1 MTAPAPSRR
10 RAREVALQTLY
21 QLDLVDSA
29 APLFLERFVAGRLR
43 AEPLIRF
50 SQSLVD
56 GVRKHLEEIDAAI
69 EARAENWRLARMTV
83 VDRSLLRMATFEI
96 LHTDVP
102 VAVAAD
108 EAVELAKR
116 YGAES
121 SPRFVA
127 GILAKL
133 IADRADETAGTTSA
147 ESTSP
152 ERT

>member
-10 RAREVALQTLY
+10 RAREVALQALY
-21 QLDLVDSA
+21 QIDLVASTDLLS
-29 APLFLERFVAGRLR
+29 LERFISGRLR

-50 SQSLVD
+50 SRSLVD
-56 GVRKHLEEIDAAI
+56 GVKEHLEEIDTAI
-69 EARAENWRLARMTV
+69 EARAENWRLSRMTV

-133 IADRADETAGTTSA
+133 IADRSTSATPPDSAPTTS
-147 ESTSP
+147 S

>member
-1 MTAPAPSRR
+1 
-10 RAREVALQTLY
+10 
-21 QLDLVDSA
+21 
-29 APLFLERFVAGRLR
+29 
-43 AEPLIRF
+43 
-50 SQSLVD
+50 VD